1 MHAIGLRCVFCQT
14 LYPLAPLYECEA
26 CQGILEV
33 TYAQENIEEP
43 RAWLPIAGENRI
55 YLGEGDTKL
64 LSAERLAKRLGVKSL
79 QLKCEFMN
87 PTGSFKDRPVSI
99 GISKAIEFGYQK
111 VIAASS
117 GNGAASVAAYAARAG
132 LEAIILVPDSTP
144 LEKVK
149 QTLAYGAKVIRVT
162 GPYSNCFSL
171 AKQLGESQN
180 IFNLTTTLLNPY
192 TVEGNKVV
200 AYELYEQMSGTIPD
214 VIYVPIGAGPL
225 LIGIYKGYV
234 EKSQYHVSTKMP
246 RMAGIQAEGNNPIAT
261 AFVQG
266 EPVVQAEPDPRTI
279 AGGIADGLVGYEKD
293 GTYTLQI
300 VKQSNG
306 FVTDVPDSLILQAQ
320 MLLAG
325 EEGVFVEPSAAAGI
339 AGLMKSLEENRI
351 TENDSVVVVLT
362 GHGLKDMG
370 NVRVASDVPTIDH
383 CMEQLIEA
391 VDI

>member
-1 MHAIGLRCVFCQT
+1 MRATGLVCVFCKAT
-14 LYPLAPLYECEA
+14 YPLAPLYECEA

-33 TYAQENIEEP
+33 TYAQEKADEQ
-43 RAWLPIAGENRI
+43 RAWLPIAQENRI
-55 YLGEGDTKL
+55 HLGEGDTCL
-64 LSAERLAKRLGVKSL
+64 LSAPRLAKRLGIKSL

-99 GISKAIEFGYQK
+99 GISKAVECGFEK

-162 GPYSNCFSL
+162 GPYSNSFSL

-200 AYELYEQMSGTIPD
+200 AYELYEQMNGTIPD

-225 LIGIYKGYV
+225 LIGIYRGYL
-234 EKSQYHVSTKMP
+234 EKQQSLASPKMP

-261 AFVQG
+261 AFMQG
-266 EPVVQAEPDPRTI
+266 ASVVHAEPSPRTI

-300 VKQSNG
+300 VRQSNG
-306 FVTDVPDSLILQAQ
+306 FVTAVPDSQILEAQ
-320 MLLAG
+320 TLLARD
-325 EEGVFVEPSAAAGI
+325 EGVFVEPSAAAGI
-339 AGLMKSLEENRI
+339 AGLIKSREEKQI
-351 TENDSVVVVLT
+351 TENDSVIVVLT

-370 NVRVASDVPTIDH
+370 NVRVASDVPTIDY
-383 CMEQLIEA
+383 CMEQLSKV
-391 VDI
+391 VDK